1 MAEFQKFYGPI
12 TLIGHESREWA
23 SINAAD
29 IATKGEITTYVAGVQ
44 TDIEGQISAARGGA
58 VAAGETKDVT
68 GGVVYS
74 YLSDNSTVA
83 GGSGKNG
90 KFLKLDANGLIDTS
104 ALPPLAISSITV
116 GTTAPSSGV
125 QEGDVFVNT
134 DENKSYIYTG
144 SGNWQELLTPT
155 DTVLSVNGETGVVV
169 LDAADVG
176 AIDAD
181 ALVTTVSSASTD
193 ATVPSALAVYSFVNT
208 GYSPVGHTH
217 VSADV
222 TDSISAGTDI
232 TSSATGLVQGKAV
245 AAYVASE
252 ISALSLASTYVAKAD
267 GITAG
272 TGITSS
278 ATGWTSG
285 KAVSEFVASE
295 ISGLDLANTYVAI
308 DDGIGAG
315 TGITASA
322 DGWTQGKAVYEFVN
336 SAISALNLATTYAPI
351 SHTHT
356 AADLPTATNSALGVA
371 SFDGDSFTVTSGAV
385 SLKAATAS
393 TFGGV
398 KVTAGN
404 GLGLADGVVS
414 MGLANGTTAGAA
426 KQGTGVTVTDGA
438 ISVNF
443 STDVATDATSDV
455 KAATPK
461 AVKTY
466 VDGQLGSASAIG
478 TITGT
483 GSATKFEIAH
493 TLGAA
498 VVVTVVD
505 GDGNVVWVPTK
516 LASNKVTVEFA
527 TAPANNAV
535 FNVYISKVG
544 GTHIAATVVT
554 A

>member
-1 MAEFQKFYGPI
+1 MADPLKFYAP
-12 TLIGHESREWA
+12 LILTPAASFESREWA
-23 SINAAD
+23 SVNATELV
-29 IATKGEITTYVAGVQ
+29 TKNDVAGFV
-44 TDIEGQISAARGGA
+44 GAQITANNTATRGGA
-58 VAAGETKDVT
+58 VASGETKDVS
-68 GGVVYS
+68 GGTVYS
-74 YLSDNSTVA
+74 YLDTNSTVE

-90 KFLKLDANGLIDTS
+90 LFLKLDASGKIATS
-104 ALPPLAISSITV
+104 ALPALAISSTTV
-116 GTTAPSSGV
+116 GTTAPTTGIE
-125 QEGDVFVNT
+125 EGDVFVNT
-134 DENKSYIYTG
+134 EENKSYIYTG

-181 ALVTTVSSASTD
+181 DLVTSITSESTD
-193 ATVPSALAVYSFVNT
+193 GKVPSAAAVYSFVNT
-208 GYSPVGHTH
+208 GYSAVGHTH

-222 TDSISAGTDI
+222 TDSVSGAAGVTASASGLAQAKAIYDYAAPKAHDHVSLNITDSISAGTGI
-232 TSSATGLVQGKAV
+232 TASAAGLVQGKAV
-245 AAYVASE
+245 YEYVASE
-252 ISALSLASTYVAKAD
+252 ISA
-267 GITAG
+267 
-272 TGITSS
+272 
-278 ATGWTSG
+278 
-285 KAVSEFVASE
+285 
-295 ISGLDLANTYVAI
+295 LDLANTYVAI
-308 DDGIGAG
+308 ADGIAAG

-371 SFDGDSFTVTSGAV
+371 SFDSDSFTVTSGAV

-404 GLGLADGVVS
+404 GLGLADGVIS

-461 AVKTY
+461 AVKNY
-466 VDGQLGSASAIG
+466 VDSQMGSASAIG
-478 TITGT
+478 TITGNGT
-483 GSATKFEIAH
+483 ATKFEIAH

-498 VVVTVVD
+498 VVVTIVD
-505 GDGNVVWVPTK
+505 GDGNVVYVPTK
-516 LASNKVTVEFA
+516 LTNNKVAVEFA
-527 TAPANNAV
+527 TAPANGSS
-535 FNVYISKVG
+535 FSVYISKVG
-544 GTHIAATVVT
+544 GTPIAATV
-554 A
+554 ASA